1 MANEVA
7 NEVSDEQVE
16 GQETDTEN
24 QTDKNDGITFDNQ
37 SDLDSFVDKRV
48 SKALET
54 AHSKWEE
61 EAKQR
66 EDKAKK
72 LARMSEADRTK
83 AEQEERESALTKR
96 ERELQRREYGMQ
108 AKSNL
113 ADAGLPSEDELVA
126 LVLDDDVEKTNSN
139 IKYIQTLV
147 SELVNKKVDD
157 LSKQSTPKS
166 SGSFADGKNMS
177 VNELAKKSRVI

>member
-1 MANEVA
+1 MAEEKNETI
-7 NEVSDEQVE
+7 DEQVD
-16 GQETDTEN
+16 GQGTESEN
-24 QTDKNDGITFDNQ
+24 QTNEKSGISFDNQ
-37 SDLDSFVDKRV
+37 SELDRFVDKRV

-113 ADAGLPSEDELVA
+113 AEAGLPNEDELVS
-126 LVLDDDVEKTNSN
+126 LVLDEDVEKTNSN
-139 IKYIQTLV
+139 IKYVQSLIAEQV
-147 SELVNKKVDD
+147 QKKVDE
-157 LSKQSTPKS
+157 LSQQTTPKAS
-166 SGSFADGKNMS
+166 SSFGAETTSIADLAAKN
-177 VNELAKKSRVI
+177 RVIK

>member
-1 MANEVA
+1 MAEEVT

-24 QTDKNDGITFDNQ
+24 QTDTNDGITFDNQ

-72 LARMSEADRTK
+72 MARMSEAERTK
-83 AEQEERESALTKR
+83 AEQEERESALTRR
-96 ERELQRREYGMQ
+96 ERELQRREYSMQ
-108 AKSNL
+108 AKSSL
-113 ADAGLPSEDELVA
+113 TEAGLPSDDELVS
-126 LVLDDDVEKTNSN
+126 LVLDDDVEKTIGN
-139 IKYIQTLV
+139 IKYVQSII
-147 SELVNKKVDD
+147 SELVNKKVDE
-157 LSKQSTPKS
+157 LSKQTTPKS
-166 SGSFADGKNMS
+166 SAGFADGKNMS
-177 VNELAKKSRVI
+177 VQELAKKNRVI